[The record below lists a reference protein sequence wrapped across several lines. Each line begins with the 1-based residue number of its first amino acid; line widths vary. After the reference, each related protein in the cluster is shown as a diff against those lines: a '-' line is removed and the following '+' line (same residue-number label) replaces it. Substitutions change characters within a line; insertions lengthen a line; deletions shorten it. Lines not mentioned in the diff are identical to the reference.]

1 VGVLET
7 QTNNSK
13 KSSMAGV
20 DVKNNTNYQ
29 TRTQPNEGEVLA
41 NINTFAISRLVETT
55 LVNVSRVEMI
65 WKVLIAH
72 FEILSNCKVQ
82 ALRQL
87 SLEALLCI
95 ILEIFN
101 HKKEKKGE
109 LDPSAKKRA
118 NSNDVQTD
126 VPVDDEDHISEENLS
141 PDVDENWSGTVW

>member
-1 VGVLET
+1 VGVLEN
-7 QTNNSK
+7 QTNTSK
-13 KSSMAGV
+13 KPSMGSA
-20 DVKNNTNYQ
+20 DIKNNVNYQ
-29 TRTQPNEGEVLA
+29 TRTQPNESEVLA

-101 HKKEKKGE
+101 CKKEKKA
-109 LDPSAKKRA
+109 D
-118 NSNDVQTD
+118 
-126 VPVDDEDHISEENLS
+126 
-141 PDVDENWSGTVW
+141 

>member
-1 VGVLET
+1 MGVLET
-7 QTNNSK
+7 QANNSK

-101 HKKEKKGE
+101 HNKEKKVA

-118 NSNDVQTD
+118 NSNDV
-126 VPVDDEDHISEENLS
+126 
-141 PDVDENWSGTVW
+141 

>member
-1 VGVLET
+1 MGGVGDLK
-7 QTNNSK
+7 NS
-13 KSSMAGV
+13 SS
-20 DVKNNTNYQ
+20 NYQ
-29 TRTQPNEGEVLA
+29 SRTQPNESEVLA

-55 LVNVSRVEMI
+55 LVNISRVEMI

-101 HKKEKKGE
+101 HKKEKKAE
-109 LDPSAKKRA
+109 QDATAKK
-118 NSNDVQTD
+118 QT
-126 VPVDDEDHISEENLS
+126 N
-141 PDVDENWSGTVW
+141 

>member
-1 VGVLET
+1 VGVLEA
-7 QTNNSK
+7 QTNISK
-13 KSSMAGV
+13 KASMGSG
-20 DVKNNTNYQ
+20 DIKNNTNYQ
-29 TRTQPNEGEVLA
+29 TRTQPNESEVLA

-109 LDPSAKKRA
+109 
-118 NSNDVQTD
+118 
-126 VPVDDEDHISEENLS
+126 
-141 PDVDENWSGTVW
+141 

>member
-1 VGVLET
+1 MGVLET
-7 QTNNSK
+7 QANNSK

-101 HKKEKKGE
+101 HKKEKKVE

>member
-1 VGVLET
+1 LTVGVLEN
-7 QTNNSK
+7 QTNISK
-13 KSSMAGV
+13 KPSMGSA
-20 DVKNNTNYQ
+20 DIKNNVNYQ
-29 TRTQPNEGEVLA
+29 TRTQPNESEVLA

-101 HKKEKKGE
+101 SKKEKKAE
-109 LDPSAKKRA
+109 
-118 NSNDVQTD
+118 
-126 VPVDDEDHISEENLS
+126 
-141 PDVDENWSGTVW
+141 

>member
-1 VGVLET
+1 
-7 QTNNSK
+7 
-13 KSSMAGV
+13 
-20 DVKNNTNYQ
+20 
-29 TRTQPNEGEVLA
+29 
-41 NINTFAISRLVETT
+41 
-55 LVNVSRVEMI
+55 MI

-101 HKKEKKGE
+101 SKKEKKAE
-109 LDPSAKKRA
+109 QDVSAKKRA

-126 VPVDDEDHISEENLS
+126 VPGDNEDQISEENLS

>member
-1 VGVLET
+1 MG
-7 QTNNSK
+7 NSEI
-13 KSSMAGV
+13 
-20 DVKNNTNYQ
+20 KNNTNYQ
-29 TRTQPNEGEVLA
+29 TRTQPNESEVLA

-55 LVNVSRVEMI
+55 LVNVSRVDMI

-101 HKKEKKGE
+101 HKKEKKGD
-109 LDPSAKKRA
+109 LDPSVKKRA

-141 PDVDENWSGTVW
+141 PDVDENWSGAVWQYTVLTPFSD

>member
-1 VGVLET
+1 VGVLEN
-7 QTNNSK
+7 QTNTSK
-13 KSSMAGV
+13 KPSMGST
-20 DVKNNTNYQ
+20 DIKNNVNYQ
-29 TRTQPNEGEVLA
+29 TRTQPNESEVLA

-101 HKKEKKGE
+101 SKKEKKGE
-109 LDPSAKKRA
+109 
-118 NSNDVQTD
+118 
-126 VPVDDEDHISEENLS
+126 
-141 PDVDENWSGTVW
+141 